1 MGQRGNSQE
10 RKRVIFYIKPK
21 VAIIIGL
28 IEITHNIKIRPDK
41 SYVPVKSIEI
51 EGLDEIPLIRGHEP
65 VPPGIEAGGGPGQ
78 SSGNDPSKLH
88 NYRNVFRTAPNLI
101 SGVFDTGEEID
112 IGTVS
117 LNQNQ
122 ILFKYIAMGA
132 ESIILNFN
140 IDERKIS
147 RIIGNTGRALIKQAL
162 DPPLEKNSVYQFH
175 FYSDDVVF
183 ETEFKTELDPF
194 FATVKQIRQDT
205 GIALG
210 GVTDETIADM
220 IHHNSILALESW
232 NILNSDELGG
242 AGAAMMDQTDYS
254 YGRRVTST
262 TRPFLTPAGSTTGTV
277 FTNMHQWVRFKTAID
292 LLMAVYYGI
301 ATNLGDISKRIGTVN
316 VSKGTKLPYLK
327 DLLDELRKR
336 LLEIEKEIFGS
347 RIIAHETLKA
357 GDTPYP
363 RLTPRPW
370 EEVT

>member
-1 MGQRGNSQE
+1 MPLRVRAGSGSEGN
-10 RKRVIFYIKPK
+10 R
-21 VAIIIGL
+21 
-28 IEITHNIKIRPDK
+28 
-41 SYVPVKSIEI
+41 
-51 EGLDEIPLIRGHEP
+51 
-65 VPPGIEAGGGPGQ
+65 GQ
-78 SSGNDPSKLH
+78 SSSRLSEDDPSKLH
-88 NYRNVFRTAPNLI
+88 TYRNVFKTAPNLL
-101 SGVFDTGEEID
+101 SGVFDTGEGID
-112 IGTVS
+112 INTVS
-117 LNQNQ
+117 FNQNQ
-122 ILFKYIAMGA
+122 IIFRHIARGA
-132 ESIILNFN
+132 ETIILDFN
-140 IDERKIS
+140 IDERRIS
-147 RIIGNTGRALIKQAL
+147 RIIGNTGRALIKQDL
-162 DPPLEKNSVYQFH
+162 DPPLEKNSVYRFN
-175 FYSDDVVF
+175 FFSDDVVF

-194 FATVKQIRQDT
+194 FATVRQIRQDT
-205 GIALG
+205 GVALD
-210 GVTDETIADM
+210 GVTDETIADT

-232 NILNSDELGG
+232 NILNSDELG
-242 AGAAMMDQTDYS
+242 GAAMMDQTDYS